1 MESVLDQVQTEE
13 QLVRKILQERG
24 FTAEFIDSA
33 MNAIKDPEPEQK
45 IYRNIMIREVAKI
58 LKGVG
63 VAFRPYYVTDLL
75 SKITGLSPNYIS
87 TISLS
92 RNPQNMLKNG
102 TKN

>member
-1 MESVLDQVQTEE
+1 MESPLNQFQTEE
-13 QLVRKILQERG
+13 QLIRITLKQRG
-24 FTAEFIDSA
+24 FNDEFINNA
-33 MNAIKDPEPEQK
+33 MDAIKNDEPEQK

-63 VAFRPYYVTDLL
+63 VSFRPYYVTELL
-75 SKITGLSPNYIS
+75 SKITGLSPNYIT

-92 RNPQNMLKNG
+92 KNPQNILKNG